1 MNEYQKSFIM
11 AISKFIHNDT
21 IKNINLQLD
30 SKQWHDMYNL
40 SKEHSLAPVVYEIF
54 KETPEFLKQDIS
66 FKNKWKN
73 ESISLVIKQI
83 QISSAFLEIYQKI
96 KTQNIDCIVTKGII
110 LRHMYEKKE
119 WRVSGDEDIII
130 KKEDYQKVV
139 KIFLDNNFKIQNELI
154 DDNIQ
159 VTTFID
165 PVSNLHVELHLQLF
179 GKDTYLGFL
188 NDYFKDIF
196 INSKTIEIDNT
207 EIQIMNENDQL
218 LYLIC
223 HCFKHF
229 INNGVGLRQLMDIAM
244 YSKLHYQTINWDKL
258 INQTKN
264 FNGETFVYCLYS
276 IFNDYFEIKYDDI
289 NYPNNLRKKVDY
301 QEFLDDIFDS
311 GVFGLSYDERI
322 YSNLI
327 VRRVLNQKQ
336 EKTSLISLIFPSVNN
351 LRSSYPILYKKP
363 YLLPYIWFKRMINF
377 SKRYSNSKK
386 NNDLKMK
393 KAIELG
399 NKRVALLKKYKII
412 K

>member
-1 MNEYQKSFIM
+1 MEEYQKKLIL
-11 AISKFIHNDT
+11 AISAFINNTT
-21 IKNINLQLD
+21 IKNITPQLNTE
-30 SKQWHDMYNL
+30 QWHDMYDL
-40 SKEHSLAPVVYEIF
+40 SKEHSLIPVVYEIF
-54 KETPEFLKQDIS
+54 KDAPDFLEQNDT
-66 FKNKWKN
+66 FKNRWKN

-96 KTQNIDCIVTKGII
+96 KAQNIDCIVTKGII

-130 KKEDYQKVV
+130 KKENYQKVV
-139 KIFLDNNFKIQNELI
+139 NIFLDNNFKIENELI

-165 PVSNLHVELHLQLF
+165 PVTNLHVELHLQLF

-207 EIQIMNENDQL
+207 MVQVMNEYDQL

-244 YSKLHYQTINWDKL
+244 YSKLHYQKIDWDKL
-258 INQTKN
+258 INHVKI
-264 FNGETFVYCLYS
+264 FNGETFVYCLYA
-276 IFNDYFEIKYDDI
+276 IFNDYFEIKFNDI
-289 NYPNNLRKKVDY
+289 NYPSNLRKKVDY
-301 QEFLDDIFDS
+301 QEFLEDIFDS

-336 EKTSLISLIFPSVNN
+336 EKTSLFSLVFPSVNN

-393 KAIELG
+393 KAIALG
-399 NKRVALLKKYKII
+399 NKRIALLKKYKII

>member
-1 MNEYQKSFIM
+1 M
-11 AISKFIHNDT
+11 
-21 IKNINLQLD
+21 KNINYIILD
-30 SKQWHDMYNL
+30 GLACYIHDKPYLNNLDYLNNNDWQDLYELAKIHSILPIISEILTTNRSFSKINFKQKWIENSM
-40 SKEHSLAPVVYEIF
+40 SLTF
-54 KETPEFLKQDIS
+54 
-66 FKNKWKN
+66 
-73 ESISLVIKQI
+73 KQI
-83 QISSAFLEIYQKI
+83 QLSAAFLEIYRKI
-96 KTQNIDCIVTKGII
+96 KAQNIDCIVTKGII
-110 LRHMYEKKE
+110 LRQMYTKNEL
-119 WRVSGDEDIII
+119 RVSGDEDIII

-139 KIFLDNNFKIQNELI
+139 KIFLDNHYQVVGDMIS
-154 DDNIQ
+154 DNIQ

-165 PVSNLHVELHLQLF
+165 PISNLHIELHLQLF

-196 INSKTIEIDNT
+196 VKSKIIEIDNT
-207 EIQIMNENDQL
+207 LIQVMNENDQL

-351 LRSSYPILYKKP
+351 LRNGYPILYKKP